1 MSTLANVEG
10 LHKSFGDVAALKG
23 VDLEVGSGEIV
34 GLLGANGAGKTTL
47 IRCLLG
53 LTIPDSGQVSM
64 FGLAPGREV
73 LRRVGYVPQGLGLYT
88 DLTVAEN
95 LAFQAGV
102 YGVSEPAVI
111 SSLLLPDFDQPV
123 GQLSQGIQ
131 RKVAFAAALSHRPDL
146 LVLDEPTS
154 GVGVLGRATLWETIR
169 DASGEGVGVLVTTHH
184 LEEAEQCDRLVML
197 ADGLVVAEGT
207 LEDIIGSRRTVSVT
221 GGDQAR
227 NMDMISDAGL
237 VGSFA
242 GTGIRVVGAGIDQV
256 GAVFANETGMAIAE
270 LPATLEEAF
279 VDLVTT

>member
-1 MSTLANVEG
+1 MSSLAAIDG
-10 LHKSFGDVAALKG
+10 LHKSFGDVAALRG
-23 VDLEVGSGEIV
+23 VDLEVRSGEVV

-53 LTIPDSGQVSM
+53 LTPPDSGRVAVM
-64 FGLAPGREV
+64 GMAPGREV

-95 LAFQAGV
+95 LEFQRGV
-102 YGVSEPAVI
+102 YGVAEPASI
-111 SSLLLPDFDQPV
+111 SSLLPATDQPV
-123 GQLSQGIQ
+123 GRLSQGIQ
-131 RKVAFAAALSHRPDL
+131 RRVAFAAALSHRPEL

-154 GVGVLGRATLWETIR
+154 GVGVLGRAGLWEIIR
-169 DASGEGVGVLVTTHH
+169 DASVEGAGVLVTTHH

-207 LEDIIGSRRTVSVT
+207 LEDIIGSRMTVSVK

-227 NMDMISDAGL
+227 NMDMISAAGL

-242 GTGIRVVGAGIDQV
+242 GTGIRVVGVGIDRV
-256 GAVFANETGMAIAE
+256 VAVFENDTDLAIHE
-270 LPATLEEAF
+270 SPATLEEAF
-279 VDLVTT
+279 VDLVTA

>member
-1 MSTLANVEG
+1 MSVLAVVDG
-10 LHKSFGDVAALKG
+10 LHKSFGDVAALRG
-23 VDLEVGSGEIV
+23 VDLEVSSGEVV

-53 LTIPDSGQVSM
+53 LTRPDSGHVRVM
-64 FGLAPGREV
+64 GLAPGREV

-95 LAFQAGV
+95 LDFQRGV
-102 YGVSEPAVI
+102 YGVAEPVSI
-111 SSLLLPDFDQPV
+111 SSLLPAIDQQVGLLPH
-123 GQLSQGIQ
+123 GLQ
-131 RKVAFAAALSHRPDL
+131 RRVAFAAALSHRPEL

-154 GVGVLGRATLWETIR
+154 GVGVLGRAGLWETIR
-169 DASGEGVGVLVTTHH
+169 DASAEGVGVLVTTHH
-184 LEEAEQCDRLVML
+184 LEEAEQCDRLILL
-197 ADGLVVAEGT
+197 ADGLVVAGGT

-227 NMDMISDAGL
+227 NMDMISEAGL

-242 GTGIRVVGAGIDQV
+242 GTGLRVAGAGLDRVV
-256 GAVFANETGMAIAE
+256 AVFGNDTDLAIDE

-279 VDLVTT
+279 VDLVTA

>member
-1 MSTLANVEG
+1 MSTLAVIDG
-10 LHKSFGDVAALKG
+10 LVKSFGEVAALRG
-23 VDLEVGSGEIV
+23 VDLEVRSGEVV

-53 LTIPDSGQVSM
+53 LTSPDSGRVAVM
-64 FGLAPGREV
+64 GLAPGREV

-95 LAFQAGV
+95 LEFQRGV
-102 YGVSEPAVI
+102 YGVAEPPSI
-111 SSLLLPDFDQPV
+111 SSLLPVIDQPV
-123 GQLSQGIQ
+123 GRLSQGIQ
-131 RKVAFAAALSHRPDL
+131 RRVAFAAALSHRPEL

-154 GVGVLGRATLWETIR
+154 GVGVLGRAGLWEIIR
-169 DASGEGVGVLVTTHH
+169 DASAEGAGVLVTTHH

-197 ADGLVVAEGT
+197 AGGLVVAEGR
-207 LEDIIGSRRTVSVT
+207 LEDIIGSRLAVSVT

-227 NMDMISDAGL
+227 NMDMISAAGL

-242 GTGIRVVGAGIDQV
+242 GTGIRVVGVGIDRV
-256 GAVFANETGMAIAE
+256 VAVFENDTDLAIRE

-279 VDLVTT
+279 VDLVTV

>member
-1 MSTLANVEG
+1 MSALAVVDG
-10 LHKSFGDVAALKG
+10 LHKSFGDVVALRG
-23 VDLEVGSGEIV
+23 VDLEVRSGEVV

-53 LTIPDSGQVSM
+53 LTSPDSGRVAVM
-64 FGLAPGREV
+64 DLAPGREV

-95 LAFQAGV
+95 LEFQKGV
-102 YGVSEPAVI
+102 YGVEEPLSI
-111 SSLLLPDFDQPV
+111 SSLLPVIDQPV
-123 GQLSQGIQ
+123 GRLSQGIQ
-131 RKVAFAAALSHRPDL
+131 RRVAFAAALSHRPEL

-154 GVGVLGRATLWETIR
+154 GVGVLGRAALWEIIR
-169 DASGEGVGVLVTTHH
+169 DTSADGAGVLVTTHH

-207 LEDIIGSRRTVSVT
+207 LEDIIGARMTVSVT

-227 NMDMISDAGL
+227 NMDMISAAGL

-242 GTGIRVVGAGIDQV
+242 GTGIRVVGAGLDRV
-256 GAVFANETGMAIAE
+256 VAVFENDTDLAIRE
-270 LPATLEEAF
+270 LPATLQEAF
-279 VDLVTT
+279 VDLVTV